1 MKQIVKMSK
10 KANIEFKHKSM
21 KQIVK
26 MSKKANIEFKHKS
39 MKPSKS
45 YKIRSNS
52 TLSIRPNHKNHEAI
66 ALCQNTRTLAYII
79 FKHKFFWCYLRSPL
93 KWLHWLINVW
103 LKAGAPC
110 KKRSNITLIFLI
122 NKLHVRFTRRSQI
135 PTEHNFINLTT

>member
-1 MKQIVKMSK
+1 MSK
-10 KANIEFKHKSM
+10 KANIEFKHKAM

-66 ALCQNTRTLAYII
+66 ALCQNTGTLAYII
-79 FKHKFFWCYLRSPL
+79 FKHKFFWCYLRSPFKMAVL
-93 KWLHWLINVW
+93 ANKYLIKSWCALQEEV
-103 LKAGAPC
+103 KYHA
-110 KKRSNITLIFLI
+110 NI
-122 NKLHVRFTRRSQI
+122 K
-135 PTEHNFINLTT
+135 